1 MVTAELHL
9 TNGSH
14 DTKKK
19 NKTKKHKK
27 HIVNKSSGWTLFI

>member
-19 NKTKKHKK
+19 KKKQETQKTYSK
-27 HIVNKSSGWTLFI
+27 